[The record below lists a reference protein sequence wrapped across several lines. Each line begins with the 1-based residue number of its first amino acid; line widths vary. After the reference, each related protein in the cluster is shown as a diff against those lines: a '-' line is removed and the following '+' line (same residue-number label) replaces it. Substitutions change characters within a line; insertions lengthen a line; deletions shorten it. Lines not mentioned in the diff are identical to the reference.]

1 MNGGYWLALGM
12 VGLLVLIFAVEAFF
26 PTQDEDR
33 RHR

>member
-26 PTQDEDR
+26 PLQDEDR
-33 RHR
+33 HR